1 MELLLNIGI
10 FLIALTTLVKGSD
23 WFVEAA
29 EKIGVSVGM
38 SPFLIGVTIIA
49 FGTSLPELA
58 ASIASVVQG
67 QSEVVISTVVGS
79 NITNIA
85 LVLGLSAMLSRRI
98 TLEYNV
104 WHIDMPF
111 LWGSAFLLYMVV
123 LDQQIQY
130 FEAFLLLLGLLVF
143 LSYSVKGE
151 DDTGARVEKGAPA
164 KWRTWG
170 ALVLHGVLVWAGA
183 RYTILSLETISST
196 MGVPSEII
204 ALSAVALGTS
214 LPEVLVSV
222 SAARRGKAAIAVG
235 NVLGSNV
242 FNSFVVMGIPAFIG
256 ELVIPDV
263 ILEFYLPLMVFMTVL
278 FGIMVNNKKVT
289 FFEGSMLMI
298 FYLYF
303 VGQMVVETYFDG
315 G

>member
-1 MELLLNIGI
+1 MELLLNIVI
-10 FLIALTTLVKGSD
+10 FLVALTTLVKGSD
-23 WFVEAA
+23 WFVDAA

-85 LVLGLSAMLSRRI
+85 LVLGLSAMLARSI
-98 TLEYNV
+98 SLEYNV

-123 LDQQIQY
+123 LDQKINP
-130 FEAFLLLLGLLVF
+130 FEAFLLLLGLVVF
-143 LSYSVKGE
+143 LSYSVRGE
-151 DDTGARVEKGAPA
+151 ETDSKVEKGAPA

-170 ALVLHGVLVWAGA
+170 ALVLHGALVWAGA
-183 RYTILSLETISST
+183 RYTILSLQTISST
-196 MGVPSEII
+196 MGVPSEVI

-214 LPEVLVSV
+214 LPEVLVSI

-242 FNSFVVMGIPAFIG
+242 FNSFVVIGIPAFIG
-256 ELVIPDV
+256 DLVIPDA
-263 ILEFYLPLMVFMTVL
+263 IIEFYLPLMVLMTVL
-278 FGIMVNNKKVT
+278 FGIMLNNKKVS

-303 VGQMVVETYFDG
+303 LGQMVLETHFEG
-315 G
+315 